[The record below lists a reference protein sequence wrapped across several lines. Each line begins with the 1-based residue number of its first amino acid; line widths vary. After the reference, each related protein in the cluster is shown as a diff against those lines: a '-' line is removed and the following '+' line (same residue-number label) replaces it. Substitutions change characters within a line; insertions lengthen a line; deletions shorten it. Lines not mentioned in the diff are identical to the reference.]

1 MKRTKKL
8 LAGLIAVLMVL
19 AIVPL
24 ASLAGAV
31 NAASSEARKLAKLDD
46 AWKSIEAVE
55 KEAME
60 RKAEPSEITKA
71 AYTAALNDPLVDEGS
86 LVWES
91 AIQFAFTVDG
101 MHCLYYYTARAAQAE
116 DAKGETEVVSFAGK
130 GDCGWAGAV
139 DVLLVGPYYGQ
150 DSSFTDQYK
159 EEATSLADAMGG
171 TRTMLSGTAATG
183 PAIAE
188 NYTDKGVVIYDS
200 HGTQSGSSSY
210 LCLTTNSGITTTDY
224 NNGWAVSSGSA
235 AYIDGRYIQN
245 HVSGA
250 LSNCLVWMAICEGMK
265 KSGNGTTGTA
275 LLAAGAAAVYG
286 YSQSV
291 SFTGD
296 YKYEATFWTEMK
308 NGATVAE
315 GLQVMKDTWGIPDP
329 VSGGDAYPILMSAV
343 DPFPSNPDGAQEVYC
358 DWTMYPQEDVALE
371 SFEIATT
378 TGEAIETATLA
389 MGKTF
394 GVKILANP
402 SNANNYTASWS
413 TSNPAVASVTASAN
427 GKAATLTG
435 VGVGNATLTA
445 TVTTEAKAVLTKTID
460 VVITEAPKWNPTTD
474 IVPGEEYLI
483 GFIVDDVTYLAVN
496 YNVEASNHY
505 YNSISYNYYGY
516 TAPAIM
522 QGDSV
527 IGVSG
532 NATDLDYC
540 TWIFESAEGGYIQS
554 GYESG
559 RYLYPYSSANYEDL
573 YPNTSSA
580 TWSFDPVDYTLTSVT
595 SSATKYAGYYTNGT
609 LDMMRATTS
618 APTNGY
624 VMLYSTSAEEPDPGA
639 VYYTV
644 TFQDWDGTVLKTQ
657 RVKEGES
664 ATAPANPT
672 RPLYTFIGW
681 DVDFSVITSD
691 LIVTAQYEA
700 YIAPE
705 GFATIIL
712 QAGDVWGDGSGYQML
727 LDADAS
733 AYGSIIPESGGL
745 TSSGDASAETYAEFE
760 YKIPENADGSLT
772 TTNIVLNNSIA
783 ISVPAGIYD
792 WCITNPTPGDRVWI
806 SSAAGNIP
814 GRYDDYEFLPDH
826 TYLFV
831 VTLDQDSGNDA
842 VNLEVTDANATYYT
856 VTFKDWDGTVL
867 NTQQVLE
874 GSAAIAPANPTR
886 PGYAFAGW
894 DVDFSNVTSDLVVT
908 ATYVEK
914 TNVWVPTD
922 TVEAGKEYLV
932 GLVVDG
938 VTYLM
943 VNYNSTAS
951 NNYYNN
957 ISSTYYGY
965 TAPAVMNGDNV
976 IDVSGNAT
984 DLEYCTW
991 IFTSGNGGP
1000 LQSGYESDRYLH
1012 VWSSSSY
1019 NDCYPA
1025 TSVDNWTYDAD
1036 AHTLYTVTGNDLT
1049 KYAAYFTNGSVDM
1062 MQATTEVPADS
1073 YIQLFVE
1080 STETP
1085 PEPTYYTVT
1094 FVDNLLGGTIA
1105 EVQVEEGHAATAPAA
1120 PVHEGYTFTGWSAD
1134 FSNVTGDM
1142 TVYALYQ
1149 INTYTLTIN
1158 YVDEGGNE
1166 VAPTYTAEIEFEDPY
1181 EVVSPTVEGYTTE
1194 TTVVQGYMP
1203 ANNVTV
1209 TVVYTAV
1216 EVPPAGLLGD
1226 VNCDGQV
1233 TMADLSALCAY
1244 LLGKADLTPEGLANA
1259 DVNGDGNVSSIDLPL
1274 IYQLTLN

>member
-24 ASLAGAV
+24 ASLAQTV
-31 NAASSEARKLAKLDD
+31 NAASSEARKLAKLDE
-46 AWKSIEAVE
+46 AWEGIEAVE

-101 MHCLYYYTARAAQAE
+101 MHCLYYYTARAAQPE
-116 DAKGETEVVSFAGK
+116 DNTK
-130 GDCGWAGAV
+130 GDTIVTTFGKRTGNCAGSP
-139 DVLLVGPYYGQ
+139 DVLLVGPYYSS

-159 EEATSLADAMGG
+159 EEADSIAEATGG
-171 TRTMLSGTAATG
+171 TCTKLVNANATG
-183 PAIAE
+183 PAIAQ

-200 HGTQSGSSSY
+200 HGTQSGTSSY

-245 HVSGA
+245 HVSGQ

-308 NGATVAE
+308 NGATMADA
-315 GLQVMKDTWGIPDP
+315 LTVMKNTWGVPDP
-329 VSGGDAYPILMSAV
+329 VSGGDAYPIVMSPV
-343 DPFPSNPDGAQEVYC
+343 DPFPSNPDAAQTVYC
-358 DWTMYPQEDVALE
+358 DWTLFSQDPVALE
-371 SFEIATT
+371 SFEIANTA
-378 TGEAIETATLA
+378 GEAITSATLA
-389 MGKTF
+389 MGKSY
-394 GVKILANP
+394 GVKVNTNP
-402 SNANNYTASWS
+402 SNANNYTISWT
-413 TSNPAVASVTASAN
+413 TSNPAVASVAASAN
-427 GKAATLTG
+427 GKTATLTG

-445 TVTTEAKAVLTKTID
+445 TVTTESKAVLTKTIN
-460 VVITEAPKWNPTTD
+460 VVITEAPKWNPTTT

-483 GFIVDDVTYLAVN
+483 GFEVDGTVYLAVN
-496 YNVEASNHY
+496 YNVSASNHY
-505 YNSISYNYYGY
+505 YNSIGSNYYGY
-516 TAPAIM
+516 TAPALM
-522 QGDSV
+522 QGESV

-532 NATDLDYC
+532 NADDLDYC
-540 TWIFESAEGGYIQS
+540 IWTFETASGGHIYSGHEDGYYLQVYSGTSYADLHPGTNSNYTWTYDAEAGT
-554 GYESG
+554 
-559 RYLYPYSSANYEDL
+559 LYTYTSANR
-573 YPNTSSA
+573 
-580 TWSFDPVDYTLTSVT
+580 
-595 SSATKYAGYYTNGT
+595 YAQYYTDGT
-609 LDMMRATTS
+609 TNMMGVTGS
-618 APTNGY
+618 VPTNGI
-624 VMLYSTSAEEPDPGA
+624 VKLYSVTAETPDPGA

-657 RVKEGES
+657 QVKEGND
-664 ATAPANPT
+664 ATPPSDPS

-681 DVDFSVITSD
+681 DTDYTNVQSNLV
-691 LIVTAQYEA
+691 VTALYEA
-700 YIAPE
+700 YVAPE

-712 QAGDVWGDGSGYQML
+712 QAGDVWSDGTGYQML

-733 AYGSIIPESGGL
+733 AYGTIIPESGGL

-772 TTNIVLNNSIA
+772 TANIVLNNSIA

-792 WCITNPTPGDRVWI
+792 WCITNPTPGDRIWI
-806 SSAAGNIP
+806 ASADGGIP

-826 TYLFV
+826 TYMFTV
-831 VTLDQDSGNDA
+831 AIDEGTGHDA
-842 VNLEVTDANATYYT
+842 VNLEITDANATYYT
-856 VTFKDWDGTVL
+856 VTFQDWDGTVL
-867 NTQQVLE
+867 KTQMVEE
-874 GSAAIAPANPTR
+874 GHAATAPANPTR

-894 DVDFSNVTSDLVVT
+894 DVDFSNITSDLIVT

-938 VTYLM
+938 TTYLM
-943 VNYNSTAS
+943 VNYNEGAS
-951 NNYYNN
+951 NNYYNS
-957 ISSTYYGY
+957 ISYVYYGY
-965 TAPAVMNGDNV
+965 TAPAAFNGENIV
-976 IDVSGNAT
+976 DVSGNAT
-984 DLEYCTW
+984 DLQYCTW
-991 IFTSGNGGP
+991 IFTEGNGSP
-1000 LQSGYESDRYLH
+1000 LRSGYESGRYLY
-1012 VWSSSSY
+1012 VWNNDSY
-1019 NDCYPA
+1019 NDCYPGTSA
-1025 TSVDNWTYDAD
+1025 TYSWTYDAN
-1036 AHTLYTVTGNDLT
+1036 AHTLVSNTG
-1049 KYAAYFTNGSVDM
+1049 KYVEYYTNGTVDM
-1062 MQATTEVPADS
+1062 MQATGTAPTNCYV
-1073 YIQLFVE
+1073 QLYVE

-1085 PEPTYYTVT
+1085 PEPTYYTVR
-1094 FVDNLLGGTIA
+1094 FIDNLYGTLIA
-1105 EVQVEEGHAATAPAA
+1105 EVQVEEGHAAEAPEA
-1120 PVHEGYTFTGWSAD
+1120 PVHEGYTFTGWDKD

-1142 TVYALYQ
+1142 AVYAQYQ
-1149 INTYTLTIN
+1149 VNSYTLTIN
-1158 YVDEGGNE
+1158 YVDENGNE
-1166 VAPTYTAEIEFEDPY
+1166 VAPTYTAEIEFEAPY
-1181 EVVSPTVEGYTTE
+1181 EVVSPTVDGYTTE

-1203 ANNVTV
+1203 AEDVTV
-1209 TVVYTAV
+1209 IVVYTAV
-1216 EVPPAGLLGD
+1216 VVPPAGLLGD
-1226 VNCDGQV
+1226 VNCDGKV
-1233 TMADLSALCAY
+1233 NMADLSALSAY
-1244 LLGKADLTPEGLANA
+1244 MLGKAELSAEGLANA
-1259 DVNGDGNVSSIDLPL
+1259 DVNGDGYVDARDLPL
-1274 IYQLTLN
+1274 IYQLTLEN